1 MQGPEDYLSDWKH
14 LVKNKIEFKINT
26 FESKH
31 IKFKAN
37 ANMLYSNSIKNL
49 LKELHQEFTKRFIVT
64 PGDKAN
70 ENAPLIEDANAAV

>member
-1 MQGPEDYLSDWKH
+1 MQGPEDYLSGWKH

-31 IKFKAN
+31 IKFKTN
-37 ANMLYSNSIKNL
+37 DNMLYSNSIKNL

-64 PGDKAN
+64 PVDKAN